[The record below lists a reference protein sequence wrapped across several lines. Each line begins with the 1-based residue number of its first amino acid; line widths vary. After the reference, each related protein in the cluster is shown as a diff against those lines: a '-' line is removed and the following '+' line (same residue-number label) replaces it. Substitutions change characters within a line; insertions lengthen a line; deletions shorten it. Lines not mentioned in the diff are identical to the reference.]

1 MEGERIGVSLH
12 LSVVLQPTV
21 RVELRISAGSS
32 DDGKP
37 PLPDPVDTK
46 AAAKAA
52 RSLMQ
57 QGAKLTLLIVD
68 DDPFE
73 RKVLD
78 ILVSE
83 ANRENLG
90 SVYFDTILCS
100 STKEALAVA
109 ESRGKDVQLVLL
121 DVLMAPGEESGDM
134 AVPALRSALPP
145 GVAIVMISAT
155 QEMSLVMRCI
165 AMGAD
170 TFLPKPLPRFFMR
183 YLWMFWLQSAPSAHS
198 STARSAHL
206 ISPPTHHAP
215 VSENRHEAMRFALQ
229 HKPPEGAVSAWGE
242 DLSGV
247 TASPDLDGVTTN
259 ALSPSASQVP
269 VAGPAAD
276 LPAPERPA
284 TGADCRPS

>member
-1 MEGERIGVSLH
+1 MDDAKLGVSLQ
-12 LSVVLQPTV
+12 LSVVREPTV
-21 RVELRISAGSS
+21 RAQLRISAGAS
-32 DDGKP
+32 DEVTP
-37 PLPDPVDTK
+37 PLPDPVNHK

-109 ESRGKDVQLVLL
+109 QQRGKDVQLVLL

-183 YLWMFWLQSAPSAHS
+183 YLWMFWLQSAPALLALSRAPPPSHRPTPRPS
-198 STARSAHL
+198 QRTATRRCASPCRTNHPKARSA
-206 ISPPTHHAP
+206 
-215 VSENRHEAMRFALQ
+215 R
-229 HKPPEGAVSAWGE
+229 GA
-242 DLSGV
+242 
-247 TASPDLDGVTTN
+247 
-259 ALSPSASQVP
+259 
-269 VAGPAAD
+269 
-276 LPAPERPA
+276 RI
-284 TGADCRPS
+284 

>member
-1 MEGERIGVSLH
+1 MHVWR
-12 LSVVLQPTV
+12 
-21 RVELRISAGSS
+21 GS
-32 DDGKP
+32 
-37 PLPDPVDTK
+37 
-46 AAAKAA
+46 
-52 RSLMQ
+52 
-57 QGAKLTLLIVD
+57 
-68 DDPFE
+68 
-73 RKVLD
+73 VLD

-183 YLWMFWLQSAPSAHS
+183 YLWMFWLQSAPALLALSRAPPSDRRPTAHPS
-198 STARSAHL
+198 QRTATRRCASPCRTNHPKARSAL
-206 ISPPTHHAP
+206 
-215 VSENRHEAMRFALQ
+215 
-229 HKPPEGAVSAWGE
+229 GAR
-242 DLSGV
+242 
-247 TASPDLDGVTTN
+247 T
-259 ALSPSASQVP
+259 
-269 VAGPAAD
+269 
-276 LPAPERPA
+276 
-284 TGADCRPS
+284 

>member
-1 MEGERIGVSLH
+1 MH
-12 LSVVLQPTV
+12 
-21 RVELRISAGSS
+21 A
-32 DDGKP
+32 DG
-37 PLPDPVDTK
+37 
-46 AAAKAA
+46 AA
-52 RSLMQ
+52 Q
-57 QGAKLTLLIVD
+57 
-68 DDPFE
+68 
-73 RKVLD
+73 VLD

-109 ESRGKDVQLVLL
+109 EARGKDVQLVLL

-183 YLWMFWLQSAPSAHS
+183 YLWMFWLQSALAHAA
-198 STARSAHL
+198 TRQQRAAF
-206 ISPPTHHAP
+206 SPPTHHTPAQ
-215 VSENRHEAMRFALQ
+215 RTATRRC
-229 HKPPEGAVSAWGE
+229 
-242 DLSGV
+242 
-247 TASPDLDGVTTN
+247 ASPCRTN
-259 ALSPSASQVP
+259 HPKARSA
-269 VAGPAAD
+269 
-276 LPAPERPA
+276 R
-284 TGADCRPS
+284 GART

>member
-1 MEGERIGVSLH
+1 MEGERVGVSLQ

-109 ESRGKDVQLVLL
+109 EARGKDVQLVLL

-183 YLWMFWLQSAPSAHS
+183 YLWMFWLQSASAHAATRQQRAFPS
-198 STARSAHL
+198 DCRPTTHPSQRTATRRCASPCRTNHPKARSAL
-206 ISPPTHHAP
+206 
-215 VSENRHEAMRFALQ
+215 
-229 HKPPEGAVSAWGE
+229 GAR
-242 DLSGV
+242 
-247 TASPDLDGVTTN
+247 T
-259 ALSPSASQVP
+259 
-269 VAGPAAD
+269 
-276 LPAPERPA
+276 
-284 TGADCRPS
+284 

>member
-1 MEGERIGVSLH
+1 MRA
-12 LSVVLQPTV
+12 Q
-21 RVELRISAGSS
+21 LRISAGGS
-32 DDGKP
+32 DEVTP
-37 PLPDPVDTK
+37 PLPDPVNHK

-109 ESRGKDVQLVLL
+109 ESRGQDVQLVLL

-155 QEMSLVMRCI
+155 QEMSLERCI

-183 YLWMFWLQSAPSAHS
+183 YLWMFWLQSALAHAATRQQRAPPSH
-198 STARSAHL
+198 R
-206 ISPPTHHAP
+206 PTTHP
-215 VSENRHEAMRFALQ
+215 VAENRHEAMRFALQ

-269 VAGPAAD
+269 VAAPAAD

>member
-1 MEGERIGVSLH
+1 MEGERVGVSLQ

-21 RVELRISAGSS
+21 RVELRISAGGS

-183 YLWMFWLQSAPSAHS
+183 YLWMFWLQSASAHA
-198 STARSAHL
+198 STRQQRASF
-206 ISPPTHHAP
+206 SPTHHSPGRREPPRGDALRP
-215 VSENRHEAMRFALQ
+215 AAQTTRRRGQRLGRGPERRHRVARPRRRHDQ
-229 HKPPEGAVSAWGE
+229 CAVAVG
-242 DLSGV
+242 
-247 TASPDLDGVTTN
+247 
-259 ALSPSASQVP
+259 
-269 VAGPAAD
+269 VAGARRGTCG
-276 LPAPERPA
+276 RPA
-284 TGADCRPS
+284 RT

>member
-1 MEGERIGVSLH
+1 MH
-12 LSVVLQPTV
+12 
-21 RVELRISAGSS
+21 A
-32 DDGKP
+32 DG
-37 PLPDPVDTK
+37 
-46 AAAKAA
+46 AA
-52 RSLMQ
+52 Q
-57 QGAKLTLLIVD
+57 
-68 DDPFE
+68 
-73 RKVLD
+73 VLD

-109 ESRGKDVQLVLL
+109 EQRGKDVQLVLL

-183 YLWMFWLQSAPSAHS
+183 YLWMFWLQSAPAHS
-198 STARSAHL
+198 STRQQRAPPSHRPTTHPSQRTATRRCASPCSTNHPKARSAL
-206 ISPPTHHAP
+206 
-215 VSENRHEAMRFALQ
+215 
-229 HKPPEGAVSAWGE
+229 GAR
-242 DLSGV
+242 
-247 TASPDLDGVTTN
+247 T
-259 ALSPSASQVP
+259 
-269 VAGPAAD
+269 
-276 LPAPERPA
+276 
-284 TGADCRPS
+284 

>member
-1 MEGERIGVSLH
+1 MEGERVGVSLQ

-21 RVELRISAGSS
+21 RVELRISAGGS
-32 DDGKP
+32 DDGK

-198 STARSAHL
+198 CTRQQRA
-206 ISPPTHHAP
+206 PPSHRRPTTP
-215 VSENRHEAMRFALQ
+215 VAENRHEAMRFALQ
-229 HKPPEGAVSAWGE
+229 NKPPEGAVSAWGE

-269 VAGPAAD
+269 VAAPAAD

>member
-1 MEGERIGVSLH
+1 MADERIGVSLH

-183 YLWMFWLQSAPSAHS
+183 YLWMFWLQSAPPPPASSARLLL
-198 STARSAHL
+198 TAD
-206 ISPPTHHAP
+206 PPRARRREPPRGDALRPAEQTTRRRGQRLGRGP
-215 VSENRHEAMRFALQ
+215 ERRHR
-229 HKPPEGAVSAWGE
+229 
-242 DLSGV
+242 V
-247 TASPDLDGVTTN
+247 TRPRRRHNQCA
-259 ALSPSASQVP
+259 VP
-269 VAGPAAD
+269 VGVAGARRGTRG
-276 LPAPERPA
+276 RPA
-284 TGADCRPS
+284 RT

>member
-1 MEGERIGVSLH
+1 MEGERVGVSLQ

-21 RVELRISAGSS
+21 RVELRISAGGS

-37 PLPDPVDTK
+37 PMPDPVDTK

-109 ESRGKDVQLVLL
+109 EQRGKDVQLVLL

-183 YLWMFWLQSAPSAHS
+183 YLWMFWLQSAPAHAATRQQRAPPS
-198 STARSAHL
+198 DCRPTTHPSQRTATRRCASPCRTNHPKARSAL
-206 ISPPTHHAP
+206 
-215 VSENRHEAMRFALQ
+215 
-229 HKPPEGAVSAWGE
+229 GAR
-242 DLSGV
+242 
-247 TASPDLDGVTTN
+247 T
-259 ALSPSASQVP
+259 
-269 VAGPAAD
+269 
-276 LPAPERPA
+276 
-284 TGADCRPS
+284 

>member
-1 MEGERIGVSLH
+1 MEGERVGVSLQ

-21 RVELRISAGSS
+21 RVELRISAGGS
-32 DDGKP
+32 DDGK

-109 ESRGKDVQLVLL
+109 EQRGKDVQLVLL

-183 YLWMFWLQSAPSAHS
+183 YLWMFWLQSASAHS
-198 STARSAHL
+198 SARQQRAPPSHRPTTHPSQRTATRPCASPCRTNHPKARSA
-206 ISPPTHHAP
+206 
-215 VSENRHEAMRFALQ
+215 R
-229 HKPPEGAVSAWGE
+229 GAR
-242 DLSGV
+242 
-247 TASPDLDGVTTN
+247 T
-259 ALSPSASQVP
+259 
-269 VAGPAAD
+269 
-276 LPAPERPA
+276 
-284 TGADCRPS
+284 

>member
-1 MEGERIGVSLH
+1 MH
-12 LSVVLQPTV
+12 
-21 RVELRISAGSS
+21 A
-32 DDGKP
+32 DG
-37 PLPDPVDTK
+37 
-46 AAAKAA
+46 AA
-52 RSLMQ
+52 Q
-57 QGAKLTLLIVD
+57 
-68 DDPFE
+68 
-73 RKVLD
+73 VLD

-183 YLWMFWLQSAPSAHS
+183 YLWMFWLQSAPALIALLRAPLL
-198 STARSAHL
+198 TAD
-206 ISPPTHHAP
+206 PPLTRRREPPRGDALRP
-215 VSENRHEAMRFALQ
+215 AAQTTRRRGQRMGRGPERRHRVARPRRRHDQ
-229 HKPPEGAVSAWGE
+229 CAVAVG
-242 DLSGV
+242 
-247 TASPDLDGVTTN
+247 
-259 ALSPSASQVP
+259 
-269 VAGPAAD
+269 VAGARRGTRG
-276 LPAPERPA
+276 RPA
-284 TGADCRPS
+284 RARAARDGRRLSSELSFSVRPSFSRVYTRPEDSACL